1 MSDESAQFEQ
11 RKANLASIV
20 QLGARAYPNRFA
32 TTHSISQ
39 LVDEYGDRG
48 KDELDATRIETAC
61 AGRNLSIRSFG
72 KASFFVLSD
81 GSWIPHFR
89 VKVGESPPNWDLSTV
104 FGAGTFWAYEERETV
119 LGFYQERLVYRES
132 LGKDHIQALGKLWQ
146 REALFKSRLESP
158 PSSLP

>member
-1 MSDESAQFEQ
+1 MGEQ
-11 RKANLASIV
+11 RRLIAGGGLPVHKVSRQAVLFEWGAPTYQSV
-20 QLGARAYPNRFA
+20 QP
-32 TTHSISQ
+32 TQ
-39 LVDEYGDRG
+39 
-48 KDELDATRIETAC
+48 
-61 AGRNLSIRSFG
+61 
-72 KASFFVLSD
+72 FFVLSD

-104 FGAGTFWAYEERETV
+104 FGAGIFWAYEERETV